1 MLSKECLNGQLKY
14 SGVLIGISSLQRRP
28 LDFQLLQVK
37 ISKFDKIQAYSFDIS
52 VKDISRVKSKER
64 DFEKSLSTFESLSVI
79 KFFQEKKKYFGC

>member
-1 MLSKECLNGQLKY
+1 MLRNQRLNGLLKF

-79 KFFQEKKKYFGC
+79 KFISGKKKYFGC